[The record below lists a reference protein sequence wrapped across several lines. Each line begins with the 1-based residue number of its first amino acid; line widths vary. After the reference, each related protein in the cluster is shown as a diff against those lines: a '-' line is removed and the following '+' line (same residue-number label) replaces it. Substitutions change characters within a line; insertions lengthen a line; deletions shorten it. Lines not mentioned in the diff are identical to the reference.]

1 MVKTANPIP
10 FPYIF
15 PGNQGSSRQLLVH
28 ADTDNNLLWSGSLLR
43 DQPAVLS
50 IKLGANVS
58 IPNNTDFL
66 LSSPNLLIDPATT
79 PYSFSVFNIS
89 PTGHGEN
96 ITGVPIRLLVTFSVS
111 FSGSNQGTRAIWLQL
126 SDSSERYGFCQGAG
140 TNAGD
145 TINSACV
152 IWLNTNQYATFWARQ
167 TTSTTLQILGG
178 SAVNA
183 TRWQSTLIN

>member
-1 MVKTANPIP
+1 MVKHTFPIVKYV
-10 FPYIF
+10 FPTVQ
-15 PGNQGSSRQLLVH
+15 GNSGQILVH
-28 ADTDNNLLWSGSLLR
+28 DQYADYLRWSGSLMR

-50 IKLGANVS
+50 IKLGADVP

-66 LSSPNLLIDPATT
+66 LASSNLLVDPATT
-79 PYSFSVFNIS
+79 VYSFSVFNIT
-89 PTGHGEN
+89 PGGNGEN

-126 SDSSERYGFCQGAG
+126 SNSSERYGFTQGAG

-152 IWLNTNQYATFWARQ
+152 IWLDTGAYAQFWARQ
-167 TTSTTLQILGG
+167 TTSTTLNILGG
-178 SAVNA
+178 AVANA